1 MSEDNKNLEKE
12 NLQPEETEVVE
23 ETVDVTEEP
32 VEVEETAEVEETEAI
47 EVGET
52 EAVDVSEDVLNEE
65 AVSEEAAPQAKSKTG
80 MIVGVVI
87 AAVVIVIAGILIYMF
102 SGNLFNKYNRMGYID
117 TSGRTIE
124 QIADETGYELA
135 DFLATYNLPS
145 DMPGNTYES
154 VAYYNIPCSKIAEM
168 YGMDF
173 AMLKETLKFGDDI
186 TEETPWGVAEGE
198 TTVGAYIGDENLE
211 TFKEEYGLGEEVTAE
226 TKWKE
231 VRNIV
236 DQKAKDDRIAAEK
249 AAKEA
254 EKATE
259 APAEETEAT
268 AEAEATEAPAE
279 ETAETPAE

>member
-1 MSEDNKNLEKE
+1 MSEDNKNLENE
-12 NLQPEETEVVE
+12 NLQPEEAEVVE

-32 VEVEETAEVEETEAI
+32 VEAEETTEAEETEAI

-52 EAVDVSEDVLNEE
+52 EAVDVSEDVLGEE
-65 AVSEEAAPQAKSKTG
+65 AVSEEAAPETKSKTG
-80 MIVGVVI
+80 AIVGAVIAVVVI
-87 AAVVIVIAGILIYMF
+87 AIAGILIYMF

-168 YGMDF
+168 YGMDL
-173 AMLKETLKFGDDI
+173 AMLKEQLKLGDDV
-186 TEETPWGVAEGE
+186 TEETPWGIAEGE
-198 TTVGAYIGDENLE
+198 ATIGAYVGEANIDA
-211 TFKEEYGLGEEVTAE
+211 FKEEYGLGEEITAE

-268 AEAEATEAPAE
+268 AEATEAPAE